1 MTNVD
6 STVAE
11 RVRQLVVAMA
21 PDAPDDLTDDLRL
34 VEDLAFDSL
43 RLMELTLVLERAFG
57 LPRYRPE
64 QLAGVRR
71 IGDVV
76 ALIEAVRL

>member
-21 PDAPDDLTDDLRL
+21 PEPPADLTDDLRL